1 MTLTITS
8 TSLPFLAKPST
19 GWDLFSK
26 PPEKPTSYPH
36 ISEANDDDPTV
47 GPRRAIAS
55 RGTEIFV
62 ARGNEVRVADLQDL
76 KARQPAQHSVE
87 GYREYK
93 RLDLP
98 ELDFDICQLEISK
111 DGVFLAIIGENELAV
126 CVLPAEGLSKMEN
139 PKLRVP
145 AFHKVGEN
153 VYNKATFPI
162 VRVLWH
168 PLGVDDASL
177 VVLSKDGMIR
187 SYDFKV
193 GRDITFSIA
202 DQEIDLYLLSG
213 RARYSNG
220 FSADESEMEPA
231 SCCFGEGAEGWR
243 RFTLY
248 ILMRG
253 GDIYA
258 LTPLVPSRWMASRE
272 CLQKL
277 SLSITADLESIDQ
290 DASLQEKLILRQQ
303 TKWINDILTQ
313 ETNLENSFGASQSTP
328 WKKNQTYLT
337 RPGLDARSKEDL
349 LPHLQGPFL
358 FQPPPVE
365 FPGDYYACDIF
376 HTEAGSLGVI
386 GILYSNGK
394 VDICLEFELLR
405 AKWVDKKKRHQ
416 EQLADLPVIAAFES
430 IDLGLNAGRDN
441 AITNWPVFV
450 PDPRSE
456 QVWFVNHNSGVVS
469 FSMKGWLNKLSAVL
483 DREED
488 PDFMTFTL
496 EKSPQSTVSVVLD
509 NRGKSLHPNPAV
521 GSVVIYEAYLGYI
534 FVAATLKGVAAAEFD
549 EVLAAGSRSS
559 ETIAKAEQLRMSTS
573 ASQRS
578 NTLSTSTQRKM
589 NILLPPYNPSVQFRQ
604 RGQLAQ
610 LLQQVL
616 EQNPRLVRSPVV
628 FSTESNEFLRK
639 ARDALKLEYD
649 GIMEAAQEMYDRAAL
664 QRIEYRKQIETIHR
678 ADEQLAKIQSKDV
691 RERLERY
698 LKRQEELQSRADEV
712 LKLLIVKSET
722 GLSDAEKKWFKEVG
736 KIEER
741 VVGEGRVALAARKE
755 MVARMMDELKPLVE
769 GGKGSGLVGRK
780 DDVPESIREEKLRIL
795 RELLDREDVLVKST
809 RKKLENLTTE
819 VEQVQI

>member
-26 PPEKPTSYPH
+26 PPEKPVSHPLS
-36 ISEANDDDPTV
+36 SEASDDDPTI

-76 KARQPAQHSVE
+76 KARQPAKQSAE

-126 CVLPAEGLSKMEN
+126 CVLPAEGLSRMEN
-139 PKLRVP
+139 QKLRVP

-153 VYNKATFPI
+153 VYNKATFPV
-162 VRVLWH
+162 VRALWH

-187 SYDFKV
+187 SYDLKV
-193 GRDITFSIA
+193 GRDITFNIA
-202 DQEIDLYLLSG
+202 SQEIDLYLLSG
-213 RARYSNG
+213 RARYTSG
-220 FSADESEMEPA
+220 FYADESEMEPA
-231 SCCFGEGAEGWR
+231 SCCFGEGTEGWR
-243 RFTLY
+243 QFTLY

-272 CLQKL
+272 YLQKI
-277 SLSITADLESIDQ
+277 SLNITADLESLDQ

-303 TKWINDILTQ
+303 TKWINDVLTQ
-313 ETNLENSFGASQSTP
+313 ETNLEGSFGASQGTP
-328 WKKNQTYLT
+328 WRKSQTYLT
-337 RPGLDARSKEDL
+337 RPGLDSRTKEEL

-376 HTEAGSLGVI
+376 HMEAGSLGVI

-416 EQLADLPVIAAFES
+416 EQLSDLPVIAAFES
-430 IDLGLNAGRDN
+430 IDLGLNAGRDS
-441 AITNWPVFV
+441 AATNWPVFV
-450 PDPRSE
+450 QDPRSE
-456 QVWFVNHNSGVVS
+456 QVWFVNHNTGVVS
-469 FSMKGWLNKLSAVL
+469 FSMKGWLSKLSAVL

-488 PDFMTFTL
+488 PDFMAFTL
-496 EKSPQSTVSVVLD
+496 EKSPQSSVSVVLD
-509 NRGKSLHPNPAV
+509 NHGKSLHLNPV
-521 GSVVIYEAYLGYI
+521 LGSVVIYEAYLGYI
-534 FVAATLKGVAAAEFD
+534 FVAATPKGVASAEFD
-549 EVLAAGSRSS
+549 EVLATGSRSS
-559 ETIAKAEQLRMSTS
+559 DTVDLRLSTS
-573 ASQRS
+573 TSQRS
-578 NTLSTSTQRKM
+578 NALSSSTQRKI
-589 NILLPPYNPSVQFRQ
+589 NILLPPYNPSAQFRNPS
-604 RGQLAQ
+604 QLSQ
-610 LLQQVL
+610 LLKQAL
-616 EQNPRLVRSPVV
+616 EANARLVRSPMV
-628 FSTESNEFLRK
+628 FSTETNEFLRK
-639 ARDALKLEYD
+639 ARDTLKLEYD
-649 GIMEAAQEMYDRAAL
+649 GLMEAAQEMYDRAAL
-664 QRIEYRKQIETIHR
+664 QRIEYRKQLETIHR
-678 ADEQLAKIQSKDV
+678 ADEQLAKIQNKDV
-691 RERLERY
+691 RGRLERY
-698 LKRQEELQSRADEV
+698 LKRQEELQARADEV

-722 GLSDAEKKWFKEVG
+722 GLSDAEKKWFKEVE
-736 KIEER
+736 KIEEKIA
-741 VVGEGRVALAARKE
+741 GEGRQALAGRKE
-755 MVARMMDELKPLVE
+755 MVARMMDELRPLAE
-769 GGKGSGLVGRK
+769 GGKSGELAGKK
-780 DDVPESIREEKLRIL
+780 DDVPESVREEKLRVL
-795 RELLDREDVLVKST
+795 RELLEREDVLVKST
-809 RKKLENLTTE
+809 RKKLEALSVE
-819 VEQVQI
+819 VEQVQS